1 MIEASIPRYL
11 SPSSVTLEP
20 LDAVL
25 STELVISNDG
35 FFPPVP
41 LAAFVQRHKGQSAF
55 AVEERLRVLRWA
67 VQQVNAE
74 LAEQVCA
81 WLRAGFYTLQAVPQ
95 LEFDQA
101 NPANTA
107 TPEPIQTLVN
117 AYFEAVFAKASA
129 NLREEYS
136 LTAITQMAEPRASL
150 MLEASQTEHLRYRQ
164 AIYYLTGKAGQA
176 ACVELI

>member
-1 MIEASIPRYL
+1 MTETSIPSYL
-11 SPSSVTLEP
+11 NPSSVTLAP

-25 STELVISNDG
+25 SAELVISNDN

-74 LAEQVCA
+74 LAEQVCT
-81 WLRAGFYTLQAVPQ
+81 WMQAGFYTLQAVPQ
-95 LEFDQA
+95 LEFDQTV
-101 NPANTA
+101 NPTTQTA
-107 TPEPIQTLVN
+107 EPLQTLVN

-129 NLREEYS
+129 GLREEYS
-136 LTAITQMAEPRASL
+136 LTAITQFAEPRASL

-176 ACVELI
+176 AYVELI